1 MNYHRRT
8 TRPDAMY
15 YRDQRKGTRGGRD
28 SSNGQ
33 GVSPM
38 RVVIGLMVLAVAAF
52 FLLRH

>member
-15 YRDQRKGTRGGRD
+15 YRDQRKGPRGGRD

-38 RVVIGLMVLAVAAF
+38 MIIILVGLLAAAAF

>member
-15 YRDQRKGTRGGRD
+15 YRDQRKVPRGGRT
-28 SSNGQ
+28 SHGQ

-38 RVVIGLMVLAVAAF
+38 MIVILVGLLATAAF

>member
-15 YRDQRKGTRGGRD
+15 YRDQRKGPRAGRAGH
-28 SSNGQ
+28 GQ
-33 GVSPM
+33 GMTPM
-38 RVVIGLMVLAVAAF
+38 MIIILVGLLAAAF